1 MDRLGPS
8 WWKHGKGRLFYR
20 NNALPI
26 ALFSTVV
33 FPIAIIPVV
42 LYLIVVVEF
51 STVIAVVALP
61 MIVVVELWFILL
73 ALSVAVVSAVVVAFR
88 RRRWFAP
95 GRR

>member
-1 MDRLGPS
+1 MDRLCLGR
-8 WWKHGKGRLFYR
+8 WKHGKGRLYR

-26 ALFSTVV
+26 ALLSAVV

-42 LYLIVVVEF
+42 LYLIVVEF
-51 STVIAVVALP
+51 STVGVAVALPP
-61 MIVVVELWFILL
+61 MIVVVELRFILL
-73 ALSVAVVSAVVVAFR
+73 ALGVAVVSAVVVAFR